1 MKKKIVSA
9 LLTATMVCGM
19 SVVPAVGVAAADD
32 TITVGFSQV
41 GAESDWRTANT
52 ESMKSTFSEENGYEL
67 IFDDAQQKQENQL
80 TAIRNF
86 IQQEVDYIVL
96 APVTETG
103 WDTVLQE
110 AKDADIPVIIVDR
123 MVDVSDDSLYT
134 TWIGTDSLL
143 EGRKAAEWLNAY
155 TTAKGIDAKD
165 VNIVDIQGTIGSTAQ
180 IGRSKGLEEGVDNYG
195 WNLLAQQS
203 GEFTQAKGQEV
214 MESILKQS
222 GDDIDVVYCEN
233 DNEAFGAI
241 DAIKAAGYEVGGEEG
256 QILVMSF
263 DTTNAGLTQTL
274 SGEITCDTECNP
286 LHGPRAEEL
295 IKKLNSHREQFITAM
310 DDDLNTADGVAA
322 VFELVKDINTSILD
336 KEVSKNVCQT
346 AAAVFDELCDV
357 LGILYNR
364 KNNDVDSD
372 IEALIE
378 ERQQARANKDWA
390 TADRIRDELK
400 AKGIILKDT
409 PQGVTWT
416 KE

>member
-19 SVVPAVGVAAADD
+19 CVIPTVGVAAADD

-52 ESMKSTFSEENGYEL
+52 ESMKSTFSEENGYNL

-86 IQQEVDYIVL
+86 IQQEVDYILL

-214 MESILKQS
+214 MESMLKQY
-222 GDDIDVVYCEN
+222 DNINVVYCEN

-241 DAIKAAGYEVGGEEG
+241 DAIEAAGKTVGSDITNGE
-256 QILVMSF
+256 IMVMSF
-263 DTTNAGLTQTL
+263 DTTNAGLTDTL
-274 SGEITCDTECNP
+274 AGKIACDVECNP

-295 IKKLNSHREQFITAM
+295 IKALEAGEEVEKLNYVDEEIFAADDTVDKVKAVNSLDEEGEYDVTPITQEII
-310 DDDLNTADGVAA
+310 DG
-322 VFELVKDINTSILD
+322 
-336 KEVSKNVCQT
+336 
-346 AAAVFDELCDV
+346 
-357 LGILYNR
+357 
-364 KNNDVDSD
+364 
-372 IEALIE
+372 
-378 ERQQARANKDWA
+378 RAY
-390 TADRIRDELK
+390 
-400 AKGIILKDT
+400 
-409 PQGVTWT
+409 
-416 KE
+416 

>member
-1 MKKKIVSA
+1 MKKRKVLAVLLCAAMTAA
-9 LLTATMVCGM
+9 L
-19 SVVPAVGVAAADD
+19 AVGCGGSKGSDSSDKSSDSSSSSDD
-32 TITVGFSQV
+32 VITVGFSQV

-52 ESMKSTFSEENGYEL
+52 ESMKSTFSEDNGYEL

-86 IQQEVDYIVL
+86 IQQEVDYILL

-214 MESILKQS
+214 MESMLKQY
-222 GDDIDVVYCEN
+222 DNINVVYCEN

-241 DAIKAAGYEVGGEEG
+241 DAIEAAGKTVGSDIANGE
-256 QILVMSF
+256 IMVMSF
-263 DTTNAGLTQTL
+263 DTTNAGLTDTL
-274 SGEITCDTECNP
+274 AGKIACDVECNP

-295 IKKLNSHREQFITAM
+295 IKALEAGEEVEKLNYVDEEIFATDDTVDKVKAVNSLDEEGEYDVTPITQEII
-310 DDDLNTADGVAA
+310 DG
-322 VFELVKDINTSILD
+322 
-336 KEVSKNVCQT
+336 
-346 AAAVFDELCDV
+346 
-357 LGILYNR
+357 
-364 KNNDVDSD
+364 
-372 IEALIE
+372 
-378 ERQQARANKDWA
+378 RAY
-390 TADRIRDELK
+390 
-400 AKGIILKDT
+400 
-409 PQGVTWT
+409 
-416 KE
+416 

>member
-1 MKKKIVSA
+1 MKKKMVSA

-19 SVVPAVGVAAADD
+19 CVVPTVGVAAADD

-86 IQQEVDYIVL
+86 IQQEVDYILL

-214 MESILKQS
+214 MESMLKQY
-222 GDDIDVVYCEN
+222 DNINVVYCEN

-241 DAIKAAGYEVGGEEG
+241 DAIEAAGKTVGSDIANGE
-256 QILVMSF
+256 IMVMSF
-263 DTTNAGLTQTL
+263 DTTNAGLTDTL
-274 SGEITCDTECNP
+274 AGKITCDVECNP

-295 IKKLNSHREQFITAM
+295 IKALEAGEEVQKLNYVDEEIFAADDTVDKVTAVNSLDEEGEYAVTPITQEII
-310 DDDLNTADGVAA
+310 DG
-322 VFELVKDINTSILD
+322 
-336 KEVSKNVCQT
+336 
-346 AAAVFDELCDV
+346 
-357 LGILYNR
+357 
-364 KNNDVDSD
+364 
-372 IEALIE
+372 
-378 ERQQARANKDWA
+378 RAY
-390 TADRIRDELK
+390 
-400 AKGIILKDT
+400 
-409 PQGVTWT
+409 
-416 KE
+416 

>member
-19 SVVPAVGVAAADD
+19 CVVPTVGVAAADD
-32 TITVGFSQV
+32 TITVVFSQV

-52 ESMKSTFSEENGYEL
+52 ESMKSTFSEENGYNL

-86 IQQEVDYIVL
+86 IQQEVDYILL

-214 MESILKQS
+214 MESMLKQY
-222 GDDIDVVYCEN
+222 DNINVVYCEN

-241 DAIKAAGYEVGGEEG
+241 DAIEAAGKTVGSDIANGE
-256 QILVMSF
+256 IMVMSF
-263 DTTNAGLTQTL
+263 DTTNAGLTDTL
-274 SGEITCDTECNP
+274 AGKITCDVECNP

-295 IKKLNSHREQFITAM
+295 IKALEAGEEVQKLNYVDEEIFAADDTVDKVTAVNSLDEEGEYAVTPITQEII
-310 DDDLNTADGVAA
+310 DG
-322 VFELVKDINTSILD
+322 
-336 KEVSKNVCQT
+336 
-346 AAAVFDELCDV
+346 
-357 LGILYNR
+357 
-364 KNNDVDSD
+364 
-372 IEALIE
+372 
-378 ERQQARANKDWA
+378 RAY
-390 TADRIRDELK
+390 
-400 AKGIILKDT
+400 
-409 PQGVTWT
+409 
-416 KE
+416 

>member
-19 SVVPAVGVAAADD
+19 CIVPAVGVAAADD

-52 ESMKSTFSEENGYEL
+52 ESMKSTFSEENGYNL

-86 IQQEVDYIVL
+86 IQQEVDYILL

-214 MESILKQS
+214 MESMLKQY
-222 GDDIDVVYCEN
+222 DNINVVYCEN

-241 DAIKAAGYEVGGEEG
+241 DAIEAAGKTVGSDIANGE
-256 QILVMSF
+256 IMVMSF
-263 DTTNAGLTQTL
+263 DTTNAGLTDTL
-274 SGEITCDTECNP
+274 AGKIACDVECNP

-295 IKKLNSHREQFITAM
+295 IKALEAGEEVEKLNYVDEEIFAADDTVDKVKAVNSLDEEGEYDVTPITQEII
-310 DDDLNTADGVAA
+310 DG
-322 VFELVKDINTSILD
+322 
-336 KEVSKNVCQT
+336 
-346 AAAVFDELCDV
+346 
-357 LGILYNR
+357 
-364 KNNDVDSD
+364 
-372 IEALIE
+372 
-378 ERQQARANKDWA
+378 RAY
-390 TADRIRDELK
+390 
-400 AKGIILKDT
+400 
-409 PQGVTWT
+409 
-416 KE
+416 

>member
-1 MKKKIVSA
+1 MKKIMVTA
-9 LLTATMVCGM
+9 LL
-19 SVVPAVGVAAADD
+19 AVSMLAGLSAVNVMAADDD

-86 IQQEVDYIVL
+86 IQQEVDYILL

-286 LHGPRAEEL
+286 LHGPRVEE
-295 IKKLNSHREQFITAM
+295 IIQKLEA
-310 DDDLNTADGVAA
+310 G
-322 VFELVKDINTSILD
+322 E
-336 KEVSKNVCQT
+336 
-346 AAAVFDELCDV
+346 
-357 LGILYNR
+357 
-364 KNNDVDSD
+364 DVDKQAYVDEVAFAADDTVTKVTIDGTDYD
-372 IEALIE
+372 ITPITQEIIDG
-378 ERQQARANKDWA
+378 RAY
-390 TADRIRDELK
+390 
-400 AKGIILKDT
+400 
-409 PQGVTWT
+409 
-416 KE
+416 

>member
-9 LLTATMVCGM
+9 LLTATRVCGM

-86 IQQEVDYIVL
+86 IQQEVDYILL

-214 MESILKQS
+214 MESMLKQY
-222 GDDIDVVYCEN
+222 DNINVVYCEN

-241 DAIKAAGYEVGGEEG
+241 DAIEAAGKTVGSDIANGE
-256 QILVMSF
+256 IMVMSF
-263 DTTNAGLTQTL
+263 DTTNAGLTDTL
-274 SGEITCDTECNP
+274 AGKIACDVECNP

-295 IKKLNSHREQFITAM
+295 IKALEAGEEVEKLNYVDEEIFATDDTVDKVKAVNSLDEEGEYDVTPITQEII
-310 DDDLNTADGVAA
+310 DG
-322 VFELVKDINTSILD
+322 
-336 KEVSKNVCQT
+336 
-346 AAAVFDELCDV
+346 
-357 LGILYNR
+357 
-364 KNNDVDSD
+364 
-372 IEALIE
+372 
-378 ERQQARANKDWA
+378 RAY
-390 TADRIRDELK
+390 
-400 AKGIILKDT
+400 
-409 PQGVTWT
+409 
-416 KE
+416 

>member
-1 MKKKIVSA
+1 
-9 LLTATMVCGM
+9 
-19 SVVPAVGVAAADD
+19 
-32 TITVGFSQV
+32 
-41 GAESDWRTANT
+41 RTANT

-86 IQQEVDYIVL
+86 IQQEVDYILL

-214 MESILKQS
+214 MESMLKQY
-222 GDDIDVVYCEN
+222 DNINVVYCEN

-241 DAIKAAGYEVGGEEG
+241 DAIEAAGKTVGSDIANGE
-256 QILVMSF
+256 IMVISF
-263 DTTNAGLTQTL
+263 DTTNAGLTDTL
-274 SGEITCDTECNP
+274 AGKITCDVECNP

-295 IKKLNSHREQFITAM
+295 IKALEAGEEVQKLNYVDEEIFAADDTVDKVTAVNSLDEEGEYAVTPITQEII
-310 DDDLNTADGVAA
+310 DG
-322 VFELVKDINTSILD
+322 
-336 KEVSKNVCQT
+336 
-346 AAAVFDELCDV
+346 
-357 LGILYNR
+357 
-364 KNNDVDSD
+364 
-372 IEALIE
+372 
-378 ERQQARANKDWA
+378 RAY
-390 TADRIRDELK
+390 
-400 AKGIILKDT
+400 
-409 PQGVTWT
+409 
-416 KE
+416 

>member
-9 LLTATMVCGM
+9 LLTATMVCSM

-86 IQQEVDYIVL
+86 IQQEVDYILL

-214 MESILKQS
+214 MESMLKQY
-222 GDDIDVVYCEN
+222 DNINVVYCEN

-241 DAIKAAGYEVGGEEG
+241 DAIEAAGKTVGSDIANGE
-256 QILVMSF
+256 IMVMSF
-263 DTTNAGLTQTL
+263 DTTNAGLTDTL
-274 SGEITCDTECNP
+274 AGKIACDVECNP

-295 IKKLNSHREQFITAM
+295 IKALEAGEEVEKLNYVDEEIFATDDTVDKVKAVNSLDEEGEYDVTPITQEII
-310 DDDLNTADGVAA
+310 DG
-322 VFELVKDINTSILD
+322 
-336 KEVSKNVCQT
+336 
-346 AAAVFDELCDV
+346 
-357 LGILYNR
+357 
-364 KNNDVDSD
+364 
-372 IEALIE
+372 
-378 ERQQARANKDWA
+378 RAY
-390 TADRIRDELK
+390 
-400 AKGIILKDT
+400 
-409 PQGVTWT
+409 
-416 KE
+416 